1 MERSMMLERT
11 TQSMVLEIWPFQLV
25 LLIGFILM
33 AITCLFQ
40 LYQDIQAIRGRAV
53 FTWAPSEE
61 GLEI

>member
-1 MERSMMLERT
+1 MLITFGSVWLYAAIVYWGWPAMERSMMLERT

-40 LYQDIQAIRGRAV
+40 LYQ
-53 FTWAPSEE
+53 
-61 GLEI
+61 